1 MATLSRLRDAIG
13 GRVVEPGDDG
23 YDDARR
29 VWNGMIDRRP
39 AAIVRAGGSG
49 DVAPVIR
56 AARELG
62 LPLAT
67 GRVFD
72 SGLRRSA

>member
-23 YDDARR
+23 YDGARR

-39 AAIVRAGGSG
+39 AAVVRARDAG
-49 DVAPVIR
+49 DVAPAIR
-56 AARELG
+56 
-62 LPLAT
+62 
-67 GRVFD
+67 GR
-72 SGLRRSA
+72 